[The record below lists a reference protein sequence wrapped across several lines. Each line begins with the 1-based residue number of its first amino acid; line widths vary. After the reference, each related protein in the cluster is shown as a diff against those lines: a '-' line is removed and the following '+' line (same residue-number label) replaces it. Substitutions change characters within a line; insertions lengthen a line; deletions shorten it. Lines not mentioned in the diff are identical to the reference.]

1 MLLNLFQ
8 NGTEVMEKYMPI
20 IITISSLLGAFLLL
34 KLGLTIVKAE
44 KRTRIKWV
52 GYSFLIQFGV
62 IFAIGSPL
70 MLLGFAG
77 EFKGDPLGMIPVII
91 VAMIIDLNVIN
102 VIHQVGLKR
111 SLIVILLI
119 VVPIIFAMRYLGEF
133 IATIQ
138 YM

>member
-1 MLLNLFQ
+1 MLLYIFQ
-8 NGTEVMEKYMPI
+8 TGTEVMEKYLPV
-20 IITISSLLGAFLLL
+20 IITISSLVGAFLLL
-34 KLGLTIVKAE
+34 KLGLTIVKAD

-77 EFKGDPLGMIPVII
+77 EYKGDPIGMLPII
-91 VAMIIDLNVIN
+91 IIAMIIDLNVIN

-111 SLIVILLI
+111 SLIVILMI
-119 VVPIIFAMRYLGEF
+119 IVPIIFAMRYLGEL